1 MITSQTPL
9 TTFDRQPLPHAACAD
24 LSEER
29 VQWFLRQREQ
39 KRGVPAPASR
49 FPEALV
55 ELGAALEHEGKLLPT
70 CGGMLFFGINPQT
83 WLPHSQIRVARFQ
96 GTTTTHFVDRADL
109 RGALPEMIEAAEQF
123 IRRNTRTAAKVVG
136 FRRREVAEYP
146 FEAIREAIC
155 NAVCHRDYQLAGA
168 EIRIMIFAD
177 RLEINSPGGLPP
189 GVNLA
194 NLERA
199 HVLRNPLLANFLY
212 DSFYIEKWGTGI
224 ARMKSL
230 MREHGLAEPKFEDLG
245 DFFAVTFYGPGER
258 ILELVPE
265 EGVTDL
271 KALGLNERQVSALG
285 KMINDGHEFT
295 NMSYRELFNVSKNT
309 ATRDLQA
316 LLETGWVKTSGVGK
330 GTRYGAK

>member
-1 MITSQTPL
+1 MNTSPL
-9 TTFDRQPLPHAACAD
+9 HLSTFDRQPLPRATCAD
-24 LSEER
+24 LNEER
-29 VQWFLRQREQ
+29 VLWFLQQRAQ
-39 KRGVPAPASR
+39 KRGVPIPTLHL
-49 FPEALV
+49 PEVLA
-55 ELGAALEHEGKLLPT
+55 ELGAAIAHDGNLLPT
-70 CGGMLFFGINPQT
+70 CGGMLFFGHNPQT
-83 WLPHSQIRVARFQ
+83 WLPHSQVRLARFQ

-109 RGALPEMIEAAEQF
+109 QGTLPEMINAAEQF

-168 EIRIMIFAD
+168 EIRIMVFSD
-177 RLEINSPGGLPP
+177 RIEINSPGGLPP

-199 HVLRNPLLANFLY
+199 HVLRNPLLANYLY
-212 DSFYIEKWGTGI
+212 DIFYIEKWGTGI

-230 MREHGLAEPKFEDLG
+230 MSEHGLAEPKFEDLG
-245 DFFAVTFYGPGER
+245 EFFAVTFYGPGER
-258 ILELVPE
+258 ILELIPE

-271 KALGLNERQVSALG
+271 KAMGLNERQAEALG
-285 KMINDGHEFT
+285 KMINEGHEFT
-295 NMSYRELFNVSKNT
+295 NTSYRERFNVSKNT

-316 LLETGWVKTSGVGK
+316 LLDTGWVKTTGVGK